1 MAAAGDTTPGDAR
14 LQDLAARLALRLQDQ
29 RLALATVES
38 CTGGYLA
45 KLLTDVA
52 GSSQWFEAG
61 YVTYSNA
68 AKQRDVGVHAQ
79 TLLRHGAVSEATVR
93 EMAEGA
99 VVRTGA
105 ELAVSISGVAGP
117 TGGTAR
123 NPVGS
128 VWFALARGE
137 DGRVS
142 VGARHLQFAGDR
154 DAVRRQAV
162 ETALTWLLAETGSDA
177 GP

>member
-1 MAAAGDTTPGDAR
+1 MSADDDSLRQQAMEVGQALVAR
-14 LQDLAARLALRLQDQ
+14 GQ
-29 RLALATVES
+29 RLVTVES

-52 GSSQWFEAG
+52 GSSQWFDCG

-79 TLLRHGAVSEATVR
+79 TLLRHGAVSEAVVR

-99 VVRTGA
+99 LQRCGA
-105 ELAVSISGVAGP
+105 QLALSISGVAGP
-117 TGGTAR
+117 DGGTRR

-128 VWFALARGE
+128 VWFARAAREGDE
-137 DGRVS
+137 LVCH
-142 VGARHLQFAGDR
+142 AQQLQFAGDR

-162 ETALTWLLAETGSDA
+162 AVALRWLL

>member
-1 MAAAGDTTPGDAR
+1 MLPDDRR
-14 LQDLAARLALRLQDQ
+14 LQDLAGRLALRLTDAG
-29 RLALATVES
+29 LKLVTVES
-38 CTGGYLA
+38 CTGGYVA

-79 TLLRHGAVSEATVR
+79 TLLRHGAVSETVVR

-99 VVRTGA
+99 IARTGA
-105 ELAVSISGVAGP
+105 DLSLSLSGVAGP

-123 NPVGS
+123 NPIGS
-128 VWFALARGE
+128 VWFALARRQDE
-137 DGRVS
+137 RVS
-142 VGARHLQFAGDR
+142 VGARHQQFAGDR

-162 ETALTWLLAETGSDA
+162 EAALSWLLAETGIDA